1 MIDLRSDTVTRP
13 SRAMLE
19 AMMAAPV
26 GDDVYGD
33 DPTVNALQDYAAELS
48 GKEAAIFL
56 PTGTQAN
63 LVALLS
69 HCERGEEYIVGQA
82 AHNYLFEAGGAAV
95 LGSIQ
100 PQPIDAAADGT
111 LPLDKVAMKIKPD
124 DIHFARTKLLSLENT
139 HNGKVLPREYLKEAW
154 EFTRERNLALHVDG
168 ARIFNAVV
176 AYGCELK
183 EITQYCDSFTI
194 CLSKGLGTPV
204 GSLLVGNRDYI
215 KRAIRWRKMAGGGM
229 RQSGILAAAG
239 MYALKN
245 NVARLQ
251 EDHDNAAWMAEQL
264 REAGAD
270 VMRQDTNML
279 FVRVGEE
286 NAAALGEY
294 MKARNVL
301 INASPIVRL
310 VTHLDVSREQLAEV
324 AAHWRA
330 FWRVK
335 ERDVPQRILVLGA
348 SGYIGQHLVRTLSQQ
363 GHQILAA
370 ARHVDRLAKLQ
381 LANVSC
387 HKVDLSWPDNLPAL
401 LQDIDT
407 VYFLVHSM
415 GEGGDFIA
423 QERQVALN
431 VRDALREV
439 PVKQLIFLSSLQAP
453 PHEQS
458 DHLRARQATAD
469 ILREA
474 NVPVTELRAGII
486 VGAGSAAF
494 EVMRDMV
501 YNLPVLTPP
510 RWVRSRTTPI
520 ALENL
525 LHYLVALLDHPASEH
540 RIFEAAGPE
549 VLSYQQQFEHF
560 MAVSGKRRWLIPIPL
575 PTRWISVWFLNV
587 ITSVPPT
594 TARALIQGLKHD
606 LLADDTALRALIPQR
621 LIAFDDAV
629 RSTLKEEEKLVNS
642 SDWGYDAQAFA
653 RWRPE
658 YGYFAKQAGFTVKT
672 SASLA
677 ALWQVVNQIGGKERY
692 FFGNI
697 LWQTRALMDRAIG
710 HKLAKGRPERE
721 YLQTGDAVDSWK
733 VIVVEPEKQLTLLFG
748 MKAPGLGRLCF
759 SLEDKG
765 DYRTID
771 VRAFWH
777 PHGMPG
783 LFYWLLM
790 IPAHLF
796 IFRGM
801 AKQIARLAEQST
813 D

>member
-1 MIDLRSDTVTRP
+1 MS
-13 SRAMLE
+13 SR
-19 AMMAAPV
+19 
-26 GDDVYGD
+26 
-33 DPTVNALQDYAAELS
+33 
-48 GKEAAIFL
+48 II
-56 PTGTQAN
+56 
-63 LVALLS
+63 
-69 HCERGEEYIVGQA
+69 C
-82 AHNYLFEAGGAAV
+82 V
-95 LGSIQ
+95 L
-100 PQPIDAAADGT
+100 
-111 LPLDKVAMKIKPD
+111 
-124 DIHFARTKLLSLENT
+124 
-139 HNGKVLPREYLKEAW
+139 
-154 EFTRERNLALHVDG
+154 
-168 ARIFNAVV
+168 
-176 AYGCELK
+176 
-183 EITQYCDSFTI
+183 
-194 CLSKGLGTPV
+194 
-204 GSLLVGNRDYI
+204 
-215 KRAIRWRKMAGGGM
+215 
-229 RQSGILAAAG
+229 
-239 MYALKN
+239 
-245 NVARLQ
+245 
-251 EDHDNAAWMAEQL
+251 
-264 REAGAD
+264 
-270 VMRQDTNML
+270 
-279 FVRVGEE
+279 
-286 NAAALGEY
+286 
-294 MKARNVL
+294 
-301 INASPIVRL
+301 VRL
-310 VTHLDVSREQLAEV
+310 RRT
-324 AAHWRA
+324 
-330 FWRVK
+330 FFVK
-335 ERDVPQRILVLGA
+335 
-348 SGYIGQHLVRTLSQQ
+348 
-363 GHQILAA
+363 
-370 ARHVDRLAKLQ
+370 
-381 LANVSC
+381 
-387 HKVDLSWPDNLPAL
+387 
-401 LQDIDT
+401 
-407 VYFLVHSM
+407 
-415 GEGGDFIA
+415 
-423 QERQVALN
+423 
-431 VRDALREV
+431 
-439 PVKQLIFLSSLQAP
+439 
-453 PHEQS
+453 
-458 DHLRARQATAD
+458 
-469 ILREA
+469 A

-560 MAVSGKRRWLIPIPL
+560 MAVKRQAPL
-575 PTRWISVWFLNV
+575 VDPHPPPHPLDFGVVSQCDH
-587 ITSVPPT
+587 SVPPT

-606 LLADDTALRALIPQR
+606 LLADDTARRALIPQR

-658 YGYFAKQAGFTVKT
+658 YGYFAEQAGFTVKT

-697 LWQTRALMDRAIG
+697 LWQTRALMQICAIG

-733 VIVVEPEKQLTLLFG
+733 VIVVTEKQLTLLFG

-771 VRAFWH
+771 VRVFWH

>member
-215 KRAIRWRKMAGGGM
+215 KRAIRWRKMTGGGM

-239 MYALKN
+239 IYALKN

-324 AAHWRA
+324 AAHS
-330 FWRVK
+330 WRVK